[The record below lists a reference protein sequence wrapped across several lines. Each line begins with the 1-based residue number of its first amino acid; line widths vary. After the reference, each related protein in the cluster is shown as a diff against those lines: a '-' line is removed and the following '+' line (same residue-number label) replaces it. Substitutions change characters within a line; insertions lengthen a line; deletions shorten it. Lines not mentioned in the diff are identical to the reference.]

1 MSEMSEIAC
10 INRCW
15 EALPLNLATS
25 LPMENCSCPQ
35 GGSVDDDRQDSQD
48 TRSAMAKALD
58 LVTQISTISLMAVLP
73 AVGGYFVDRWLETKI
88 VLLLVG
94 LALGMAVAALQ
105 LMKLV
110 KKLEQATAKKS
121 KKI

>member
-1 MSEMSEIAC
+1 M
-10 INRCW
+10 
-15 EALPLNLATS
+15 
-25 LPMENCSCPQ
+25 
-35 GGSVDDDRQDSQD
+35 DDDRQDSQD